1 MDKLSLCTA
10 LEGIEAVFVITPD
23 FLDEVTAMN
32 NLVGA
37 VNSTGE
43 IKRIFRMIEDPP
55 GLRNEEDVAQVL
67 RDYEFGTATQHLKAR
82 KVLSESRLPGHWSN
96 HRRSDS

>member
-1 MDKLSLCTA
+1 
-10 LEGIEAVFVITPD
+10 
-23 FLDEVTAMN
+23 
-32 NLVGA
+32 
-37 VNSTGE
+37 
-43 IKRIFRMIEDPP
+43 
-55 GLRNEEDVAQVL
+55 VL